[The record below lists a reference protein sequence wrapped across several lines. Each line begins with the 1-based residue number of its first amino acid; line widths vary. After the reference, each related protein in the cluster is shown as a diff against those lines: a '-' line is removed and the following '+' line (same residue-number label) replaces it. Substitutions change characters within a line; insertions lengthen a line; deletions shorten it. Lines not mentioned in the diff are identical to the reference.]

1 MKSLNKVLLI
11 GNLGADPEVR
21 HTPGGTPV
29 AELRMATNRVFTD
42 KSGNRQT
49 QTEWHRVVLW
59 SKLAEIAGQY
69 LRKGGAVFI
78 EGRLQTRQWEDKQT
92 GQQRYTTEVVADN
105 LILLGGRGGGGGD
118 AGDAAADAEP
128 TYARSSRTKN
138 ADADPTAGYTPD
150 SSLEPIGEDEDLP
163 F

>member
-92 GQQRYTTEVVADN
+92 GQQRYTTEIVADN
-105 LILLGGRGGGGGD
+105 LILLGSRGGSGESPDSGEPTHARSGGERN
-118 AGDAAADAEP
+118 ADAE
-128 TYARSSRTKN
+128 A
-138 ADADPTAGYTPD
+138 TAGYTPD

>member
-1 MKSLNKVLLI
+1 MGSLNKVLLL

-21 HTPGGTPV
+21 HTPGGVPV
-29 AELRMATNRVFTD
+29 ATLRMATNRVFTD

-49 QTEWHRVVLW
+49 QTEWHTVILW
-59 SKLAEIAGQY
+59 SKMAEVAGQY
-69 LRKGGAVFI
+69 LRKGRQVMI

-92 GQQRYTTEVVADN
+92 GQPRYKTEIVAEN
-105 LILLGGRGGGGGD
+105 MILVGGRGD
-118 AGDAAADAEP
+118 AGEMPDSTTGEPSFARSNAPTRGADAE
-128 TYARSSRTKN
+128 AN
-138 ADADPTAGYTPD
+138 AGYTPD